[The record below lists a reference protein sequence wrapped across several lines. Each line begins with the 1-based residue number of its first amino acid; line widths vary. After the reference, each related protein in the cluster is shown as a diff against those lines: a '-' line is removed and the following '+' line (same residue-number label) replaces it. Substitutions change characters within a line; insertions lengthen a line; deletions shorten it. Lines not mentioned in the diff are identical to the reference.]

1 MSLKIGNTILK
12 HGIILAP
19 LAGVADYAFRRICRS
34 CGAELTVS
42 EMISAKA
49 ICYGDKKTPLLAKIT
64 EYEAP
69 EAIQLF
75 GSDPA
80 FMAAAARRVAAG
92 EFSPGLLPAAIDIN
106 CGCPVNK
113 IVSNGEGSA
122 LMRTPELVGEIVRA
136 VKAAADEVSDIPVT
150 VKIRAGWDEN
160 SINAVEVARCAEEAG
175 ASLIAVHGRT
185 RTQMY
190 SGRADRSVIKAVKDA
205 VKVPVIANGDIYSA
219 DDALS
224 ILSETGCDGIMV
236 ARGALGNPHIFEE
249 ITARFEDREFIPPTV
264 PERIDTALRH
274 LSYIIEDKGEHIGIL
289 QARKHLSWYIKGMRG
304 SARLRDEVNR
314 TESFDEVKALMERL
328 LSEAEEH

>member
-1 MSLKIGNTILK
+1 MSLKIGNTTLK

-34 CGAELTVS
+34 HGAELTVS

-64 EYEAP
+64 EYETP

-75 GSDPA
+75 GSDPV

-92 EFSPGLLPAAIDIN
+92 EFSPHFLPAAIDIN

-113 IVSNGEGSA
+113 IVSNGEGSS
-122 LMRTPELVGEIVRA
+122 LMRTPELVGDIVSA
-136 VKAAADEVSDIPVT
+136 VKAAVSEVSDIPVT

-160 SINAVEVARCAEEAG
+160 SINAPQVARIAEEAG
-175 ASLIAVHGRT
+175 AALIAVHGRT
-185 RTQMY
+185 RSQMY
-190 SGRADRSVIKAVKDA
+190 SGKADRGVIKAVKDS

-219 DDALS
+219 EDAVS
-224 ILSETGCDGIMV
+224 ILTETGCDGIMV
-236 ARGALGNPHIFEE
+236 ARGALGNPYIFEE
-249 ITARFEDREFIPPTV
+249 ITAVFEGREFIPPTIT
-264 PERIDTALRH
+264 EMIDTALEH

-314 TESFDEVKALMERL
+314 TENFDGVKVLMERL
-328 LSEAEEH
+328 RSEAEEQ